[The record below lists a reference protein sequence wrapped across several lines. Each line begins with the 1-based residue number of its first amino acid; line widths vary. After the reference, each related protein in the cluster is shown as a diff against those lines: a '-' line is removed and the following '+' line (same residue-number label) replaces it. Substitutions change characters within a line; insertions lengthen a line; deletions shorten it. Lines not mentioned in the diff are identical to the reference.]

1 MFVREFKISDT
12 EEIMHLFYDTIHRI
26 NIRDYS
32 SEQVDAWAPKDM
44 NYAQWS
50 EQLQS
55 KMTYVAEEE
64 GKIIGFAELE
74 KTGHIGCFYCHA
86 DYQSRGVGTRLLNQ
100 IQLTAKNL
108 GIQKLFTE
116 ASITARPF
124 FECLGFRVI
133 TPQEVER
140 RGMKFIN
147 YVMEKDIGI
156 MPPED

>member
-1 MFVREFKISDT
+1 MFIREFKISDT
-12 EEIMHLFYDTIHRI
+12 EEIIQLFYDTIHRI

-32 SEQVDAWAPKDM
+32 NEQVDVWAPKDM

-50 EQLQS
+50 ERLQN

-86 DYQSRGVGTRLLNQ
+86 DYQSRGVGTRLMNQ
-100 IQLTAKNL
+100 IQSTAKNL
-108 GIQKLFTE
+108 GIQTLFAE

-124 FECLGFRVI
+124 FERMGFKVI

-156 MPPED
+156 MSPEG

>member
-1 MFVREFKISDT
+1 MFIREFKISDT
-12 EEIMHLFYDTIHRI
+12 EEIMQLFYDTVHRI

-44 NYAQWS
+44 DYAQWR
-50 EQLQS
+50 ERLQS

-64 GKIIGFAELE
+64 GKVIGFAELE

-86 DYQSRGVGTRLLNQ
+86 DYQGKGVGTRLMNQ
-100 IQLTAKNL
+100 IQVRAKNL

-124 FECLGFRVI
+124 FERRGFTVI

-147 YVMEKDIGI
+147 YVMEKAIQLDSS
-156 MPPED
+156 DS

>member
-1 MFVREFKISDT
+1 MLIREFRISDT
-12 EEIMHLFYDTIHRI
+12 EEIMQLFYDTIHRI

-32 SEQVDAWAPKDM
+32 NEQVNAWAPKDM
-44 NYAQWS
+44 DYEQWS

-55 KMTYVAEEE
+55 KITYVAEEE
-64 GKIIGFAELE
+64 GKVIGFAELE

-124 FECLGFRVI
+124 FERMGFRVI
-133 TPQEVER
+133 TRQEVER

-156 MPPED
+156 MSPEG

>member
-1 MFVREFKISDT
+1 MLIREFGISDT
-12 EEIMHLFYDTIHRI
+12 EEIMQLFYDTVHRI

-44 NYAQWS
+44 DYGQWS
-50 EQLQS
+50 DRLHS
-55 KMTYVAEEE
+55 RITYVAEEE
-64 GKIIGFAELE
+64 GKVIGFAELE

-86 DYQSRGVGTRLLNQ
+86 DYQTMGVGTRLFKQ

-108 GIQKLFTE
+108 GLQKLFTE
-116 ASITARPF
+116 ASITARSF
-124 FECLGFRVI
+124 FERMGFRVI

-147 YVMEKDIGI
+147 YVMEKDIQL
-156 MPPED
+156 DSSD

>member
-1 MFVREFKISDT
+1 MLIREFQNSDT
-12 EEIMHLFYDTIHRI
+12 EEIMQLFYDTVHRI

-44 NYAQWS
+44 DYEEWS
-50 EQLQS
+50 DRLQS

-64 GKIIGFAELE
+64 GKVIGFAELE
-74 KTGHIGCFYCHA
+74 TTGHIGCFYCHA
-86 DYQSRGVGTRLLNQ
+86 DYQGSGVGTQLINQ
-100 IQLTAKNL
+100 IQLIAKNL
-108 GIQKLFTE
+108 GIQKLFAE

-124 FECLGFRVI
+124 FERRGFRVI
-133 TPQEVER
+133 TPQQVER

-156 MPPED
+156 MSPEG